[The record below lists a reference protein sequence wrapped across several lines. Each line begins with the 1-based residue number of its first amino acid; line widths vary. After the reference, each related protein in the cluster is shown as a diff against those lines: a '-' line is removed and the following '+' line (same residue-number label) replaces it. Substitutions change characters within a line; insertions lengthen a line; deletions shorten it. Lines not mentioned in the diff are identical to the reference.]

1 MNLIPVEGEKD
12 LFRDPR
18 TNAIINTN
26 QSDYLSYI
34 NNRKMR
40 QNEKNKIDILEK
52 DVNSIKNDLNEI
64 KSLLRSIANEPWRY
78 QIR

>member
-34 NNRKMR
+34 NGRKMR

-64 KSLLRSIANEPWRY
+64 KSLLRSIANEP
-78 QIR
+78 

>member
-12 LFRDPR
+12 LFRDPK

-26 QSDYLSYI
+26 QSDYLNYI
-34 NNRKMR
+34 NSRKMR

-64 KSLLRSIANEPWRY
+64 KSLLRSIANEP
-78 QIR
+78 

>member
-12 LFRDPR
+12 LFRDPK

-64 KSLLRSIANEPWRY
+64 KSLLRSIANEPWWY
-78 QIR
+78 QIK

>member
-26 QSDYLSYI
+26 QSDYLNYI
-34 NNRKMR
+34 NSRKMR

-64 KSLLRSIANEPWRY
+64 KSLLRSIANES
-78 QIR
+78 

>member
-12 LFRDPR
+12 LFRDPK

-34 NNRKMR
+34 NGRKMR

-64 KSLLRSIANEPWRY
+64 KSLLRSIANEP
-78 QIR
+78 

>member
-12 LFRDPR
+12 LFRDPK

-34 NNRKMR
+34 NSRKMR

-64 KSLLRSIANEPWRY
+64 KSLLRSIANEP
-78 QIR
+78 

>member
-64 KSLLRSIANEPWRY
+64 KSLLRSIANEP
-78 QIR
+78 

>member
-12 LFRDPR
+12 LFRDPK

-26 QSDYLSYI
+26 QSDYLNYI
-34 NNRKMR
+34 NSRKMR

-64 KSLLRSIANEPWRY
+64 KSLLRSIANES
-78 QIR
+78 

>member
-12 LFRDPR
+12 LFRDPK

-34 NNRKMR
+34 NSRKMR
-40 QNEKNKIDILEK
+40 QNEKTKIDILEK

-64 KSLLRSIANEPWRY
+64 KSLLRSIANEP
-78 QIR
+78 

>member
-12 LFRDPR
+12 LFRDPK

-34 NNRKMR
+34 NSRKIR

-64 KSLLRSIANEPWRY
+64 KSLLRSIANEP
-78 QIR
+78 